1 MEVHI
6 WQVVRDERGA
16 ITTWR
21 LVDANP
27 MALNVWGRNL
37 EDIIGKTTEEIFPGA
52 DAVRTFLPLVEE
64 IMSTGLPKHWE
75 TAFAGTGQVLH
86 MVSSPV
92 EDCFV
97 SMGFDVT
104 ADHRRQRELEHAL
117 QRVTQAT
124 QAGGVGLWDWDLRT
138 NEVHYSDEWKR
149 QLGHASAEI
158 ADTFEEWR
166 SRVHPDDLEPTMV
179 QIKAAIEGTRKAN
192 DVVFRMRHKDGAYRS
207 ILAQS
212 SILRDEAG
220 RPQRMVGSHIDITER
235 RRMEERVREAQ
246 KLESLGTLAA
256 GIAHDFNNLLTA
268 VTVNISLLRDT
279 PPNMP
284 QASVLLKAVEEATG
298 RATALTKQL
307 LTFAKGGAPVRAV
320 ASIRELIL
328 DSATFVARGS
338 RARCEFALAESLAP
352 VNADVGQLSQ
362 VISNLVINAI
372 QAMPQ
377 GGTIRIGAKNVDLAG
392 ELAPALPAGRYVRI
406 TVADEGTGIAPE
418 NLPRIFDPFFT
429 TKPTGSGLGLSTSY
443 SIVARHGGLLSVESA
458 QGVGTTF
465 TVHLPA
471 SEGEVARPEKP
482 RPVSGAGRILAMD
495 DDDMIREVLPRAL
508 AHLGYAC
515 DACANGE
522 ETVAR
527 YRQALAAGPAYDA
540 VILDLTIPGRQ
551 GGAEVLRQ
559 LRALDPHVVAIVASG
574 YADDDVLAQPE
585 KHGFRGRLHK
595 PFNMLSLSV
604 ELSRLLRARP
614 HAAAP
619 RQGGGH
625 LASD

>member
-192 DVVFRMRHKDGAYRS
+192 DVVFRMRHKDGRTSTSRS
-207 ILAQS
+207 
-212 SILRDEAG
+212 AG
-220 RPQRMVGSHIDITER
+220 AWRSACAR
-235 RRMEERVREAQ
+235 RRNSSR
-246 KLESLGTLAA
+246 
-256 GIAHDFNNLLTA
+256 
-268 VTVNISLLRDT
+268 
-279 PPNMP
+279 
-284 QASVLLKAVEEATG
+284 
-298 RATALTKQL
+298 
-307 LTFAKGGAPVRAV
+307 
-320 ASIRELIL
+320 
-328 DSATFVARGS
+328 SARW
-338 RARCEFALAESLAP
+338 R
-352 VNADVGQLSQ
+352 
-362 VISNLVINAI
+362 
-372 QAMPQ
+372 
-377 GGTIRIGAKNVDLAG
+377 
-392 ELAPALPAGRYVRI
+392 
-406 TVADEGTGIAPE
+406 
-418 NLPRIFDPFFT
+418 
-429 TKPTGSGLGLSTSY
+429 
-443 SIVARHGGLLSVESA
+443 
-458 QGVGTTF
+458 
-465 TVHLPA
+465 PA
-471 SEGEVARPEKP
+471 SRTISTTCSPPSPSTYPCCATLRPTCRR
-482 RPVSGAGRILAMD
+482 RP
-495 DDDMIREVLPRAL
+495 
-508 AHLGYAC
+508 C
-515 DACANGE
+515 C
-522 ETVAR
+522 
-527 YRQALAAGPAYDA
+527 
-540 VILDLTIPGRQ
+540 
-551 GGAEVLRQ
+551 
-559 LRALDPHVVAIVASG
+559 
-574 YADDDVLAQPE
+574 
-585 KHGFRGRLHK
+585 
-595 PFNMLSLSV
+595 
-604 ELSRLLRARP
+604 
-614 HAAAP
+614 
-619 RQGGGH
+619 
-625 LASD
+625 

>member
-1 MEVHI
+1 M
-6 WQVVRDERGA
+6 
-16 ITTWR
+16 
-21 LVDANP
+21 
-27 MALNVWGRNL
+27 
-37 EDIIGKTTEEIFPGA
+37 
-52 DAVRTFLPLVEE
+52 
-64 IMSTGLPKHWE
+64 
-75 TAFAGTGQVLH
+75 
-86 MVSSPV
+86 
-92 EDCFV
+92 
-97 SMGFDVT
+97 
-104 ADHRRQRELEHAL
+104 
-117 QRVTQAT
+117 
-124 QAGGVGLWDWDLRT
+124 
-138 NEVHYSDEWKR
+138 
-149 QLGHASAEI
+149 
-158 ADTFEEWR
+158 
-166 SRVHPDDLEPTMV
+166 
-179 QIKAAIEGTRKAN
+179 
-192 DVVFRMRHKDGAYRS
+192 
-207 ILAQS
+207 
-212 SILRDEAG
+212 
-220 RPQRMVGSHIDITER
+220 
-235 RRMEERVREAQ
+235 
-246 KLESLGTLAA
+246 AA